1 MTFSVV
7 SYGAAAIAY
16 ALATLLL
23 VLSRQSAK
31 GGQLFLAAVGGSALW
46 GAAIAAMLLWSGVDA
61 RPLGTLIPDA
71 LRTLLWTWCLLA
83 ALPGQARWRSARWL
97 LTTAALSSA
106 ALAIAIPL
114 VTSNLDGANLAML
127 ALSIVGC
134 LAAEQI
140 VRNSSLEQKAVVK
153 PFIWT
158 IGGMLIYD
166 VFLFSDA
173 VLFNALD
180 TRLWE
185 PRGLIAALVVPLFV
199 IAAKRHP
206 DWARTLFIS
215 RQVVFYSATLTGVGL
230 YLVSMAIGGFVIREV
245 GGEWGG
251 AIQAAYL
258 LAALGVLAIALQS
271 SALKAQLRVFIS
283 KHFFRNRYDYRE
295 EWLRLTRTLS
305 DTNQALPIEQRIIK
319 ALCAIVESTG
329 GQLWLDR
336 SGRST
341 YEPFGAWQA
350 PFPAGELTDASPLV
364 RFLRQTQ
371 WVIDTRQYQRDPER
385 YQHALRDMAGAI
397 PPNSL
402 IFPLIHEKDSL
413 GIVRLEC
420 APGLRELNY
429 EDHDLL
435 KTAGR
440 QVAAFLAHDLARE
453 QLTET
458 RQFEAYN
465 KLSAFV
471 MHDLKNVL
479 AQQALLVSN
488 AKKFRDRPE
497 FVDDVISTVDNGV
510 QRMRRLMKNLEHGP
524 LAAQPQRIELNKLI
538 LRVISACS
546 DVSKT
551 QCTFADA
558 ATFWVRGN
566 PEQLTSV
573 MTHVVQNAQDA
584 AAGPDGAVV
593 IRLVANG
600 DRVTVTIKD
609 NGKGMTEEFMR
620 RRLFK
625 PFETTKGDSGMGIG
639 AYQAREIV
647 RSLGG
652 DMTVASELGLGTEI
666 VITLPCEHASQR
678 DEVSGEEKAQAPFS

>member
-1 MTFSVV
+1 MSLSIA

-23 VLSRQSAK
+23 VLSRQTAR
-31 GGQLFLAAVGGSALW
+31 GGRWVLAAVAGSALW
-46 GAAIAAMLLWSGVDA
+46 GGAIAAMLLWSGEADQ
-61 RPLGTLIPDA
+61 RPLATVIPDA

-83 ALPGQARWRSARWL
+83 ALPSQGRWHSTRWL
-97 LTTAALSSA
+97 MTSAALASS

-114 VTSNLDGANLAML
+114 ATANVQDANLAL
-127 ALSIVGC
+127 LGSSIIGC

-140 VRNSSLEQKAVVK
+140 LRNSSPEQKVVLK

-158 IGGMLIYD
+158 VSGILVFD

-173 VLFNALD
+173 VLFDTLD
-180 TRLWE
+180 ERIWR
-185 PRGLIAALVVPLFV
+185 PRGLIGALVVPLFV

-215 RQVVFYSATLTGVGL
+215 RHVVFYSATLTGVGL
-230 YLVSMAIGGFVIREV
+230 YLISMAIGGFVIREI
-245 GGEWGG
+245 GGEWGA

-258 LAALGVLAIALQS
+258 LAALGVLAFILQS
-271 SALKAQLRVFIS
+271 ARLKTQLRVLIS
-283 KHFFRNRYDYRE
+283 KHFFRNRYDYRD

-305 DTNQALPIEQRIIK
+305 DANQELPLEQRAIK

-336 SGRST
+336 SGRSV
-341 YEPFGAWQA
+341 YEPFASWQA
-350 PFPAGELTDASPLV
+350 PFPTLEFSPTSPLV
-364 RFLRQTQ
+364 RFLRHTQ
-371 WVIDTRQYQRDPER
+371 WVIDTRQYEREPEH
-385 YQHALRDMAGAI
+385 YQHALRDMVAAI
-397 PPNSL
+397 PANSL
-402 IFPLIHEKDSL
+402 IFSLIHQNDLL

-440 QVAAFLAHDLARE
+440 QVAASLAHDLARE
-453 QLTET
+453 HLTET
-458 RQFEAYN
+458 RQFEAFN

-479 AQQALLVSN
+479 AQQALLVNN

-497 FVDDVISTVDNGV
+497 FVEDVVLTVDNGV
-510 QRMRRLMKNLEHGP
+510 QRMRRLLRTLEQGAP
-524 LAAQPQRIELNKLI
+524 VAQTQRIELNKLI
-538 LRVISACS
+538 LRVVSACS
-546 DVSKT
+546 DDSKT
-551 QCTFADA
+551 PCSFGGD
-558 ATFWVRGN
+558 ATFWVRAN
-566 PEQLTSV
+566 AEQLTSV
-573 MTHVVQNAQDA
+573 MTHVIQNAQDA
-584 AAGPDGAVV
+584 AGQAGSVSVSLA
-593 IRLVANG
+593 ANG
-600 DRVTVTIKD
+600 DRVTILVKD
-609 NGKGMTEEFMR
+609 DGEGMTEEFIR

-625 PFETTKGDSGMGIG
+625 PFETTKGASGMGIG

-652 DMTVASELGLGTEI
+652 DLTVASELGRGTTV
-666 VITLPCEHASQR
+666 VISLPSEHAAER
-678 DEVSGEEKAQAPFS
+678 DEPADTKVQASAP